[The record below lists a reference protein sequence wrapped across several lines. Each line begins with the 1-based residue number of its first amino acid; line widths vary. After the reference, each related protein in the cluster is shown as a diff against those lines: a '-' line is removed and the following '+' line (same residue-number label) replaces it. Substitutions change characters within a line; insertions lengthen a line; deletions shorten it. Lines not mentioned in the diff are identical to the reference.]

1 MGEKS
6 SNKSHKL
13 TCVYGVSGFNIL
25 LTLVTVGYLSYS
37 VYLLNNRVFVLEGK
51 LTQTENSKNGKRV
64 ARSSSW
70 EYVKKPCEECK
81 RVCSSMLGKTEKK
94 VSLQSVC
101 FALFSFSLCLNDQ
114 TNLNKFA
121 MKSKTYCV
129 FGSFQNLLKRHYCSR
144 LISLKKIPF
153 NISNAG
159 TSVSKPRHDPFY
171 KYSSPDIHHECPLI
185 DASIHPR
192 FTCVNAII
200 KISF

>member
-1 MGEKS
+1 MPNQLSVLNKGKPAYFSQRRENCNWSRYEPTTLVMGEKS

-25 LTLVTVGYLSYS
+25 LTFVTVGYLSYS

-114 TNLNKFA
+114 RT
-121 MKSKTYCV
+121 
-129 FGSFQNLLKRHYCSR
+129 
-144 LISLKKIPF
+144 
-153 NISNAG
+153 
-159 TSVSKPRHDPFY
+159 
-171 KYSSPDIHHECPLI
+171 
-185 DASIHPR
+185 
-192 FTCVNAII
+192 
-200 KISF
+200 